1 MNLNESNENKGF
13 ENSMTNIIKTLSFWK
28 MF

>member
-1 MNLNESNENKGF
+1 MILNESNENKGF

>member
-1 MNLNESNENKGF
+1 MNSNESNENKGL